1 MTTREMLT
9 QEMAA
14 LDEKRAALQARIDAL
29 PSEEDAAAT
38 LERIKQKNARLRE
51 QGLLP
56 SK

>member
-1 MTTREMLT
+1 MLT